1 MGRAKKNTYP
11 KKLGGSLWLNNGNP
25 SIYEITNNKINVI
38 SKPLIIEN
46 LPEEF
51 NNIQSI
57 SYSEFRKI
65 ILEKIN
71 K

>member
-1 MGRAKKNTYP
+1 MICKKNTFP
-11 KKLGGSLWLNNGNP
+11 KKLGGSWWLNNGNP